1 MRSPKLASKARPSQ
15 ACLALAASR
24 RMWALLGGLPVVAA
38 RTGMLFGF
46 EVNVKKV
53 KLENC
58 QNLQS
63 TSVHQVRLPNV
74 KKVNAIS

>member
-24 RMWALLGGLPVVAA
+24 RMWVLLGGLPVVAA

-53 KLENC
+53 KLESC
-58 QNLQS
+58 QL
-63 TSVHQVRLPNV
+63 T
-74 KKVNAIS
+74 VNTGVSMSQRRGR